1 MGTPTYTEIIQ
12 GIGHCFT
19 EIRRIEAELAHLR
32 SQLGELSLAARV
44 WRDFPELGDRREQP
58 VQGSEHQAIQGSE
71 KAPEEFRE
79 KAHSYWNPES
89 TGDWGFVGAGGD
101 IGSGFPF
108 GKFTYQVQRP
118 VHDAGSDESS
128 HSGGVQLEAESGS
141 CGADSR
147 KDF

>member
-1 MGTPTYTEIIQ
+1 MGTPAYTEIIQ
-12 GIGHCFT
+12 NLGHCFT

-44 WRDFPELGDRREQP
+44 RRDFPELGDRREQP
-58 VQGSEHQAIQGSE
+58 LQGSQHEKVQSLAEAFKIVFEEIDSYGYTITTGGFGSV
-71 KAPEEFRE
+71 
-79 KAHSYWNPES
+79 ES
-89 TGDWGFVGAGGD
+89 SGYTGF
-101 IGSGFPF
+101 GSTSGNQHDEVS
-108 GKFTYQVQRP
+108 GQ
-118 VHDAGSDESS
+118 VHDARSDESS